1 MLLRRRIASYYLRRF
16 LVVLWMLQKEL
27 GREPFWAAMNRYLTS
42 HAYGNATS
50 DDLRQAV
57 VGATGRSLPWF
68 WSQWIYQ
75 AGYPEFSVAS
85 RYDSA
90 ASALVLTVRQTQQ
103 DTATADSSGVRFS
116 VPQAFR
122 APVAIRVGMAT
133 GDVVARVTVDKREQ
147 VVRVDGVRSAPT
159 MVSAVRQRP

>member
-1 MLLRRRIASYYLRRF
+1 MYPKGAL
-16 LVVLWMLQKEL
+16 VLWMLQKEL

-75 AGYPEFSVAS
+75 AGHPEFSVAS

-122 APVAIRVGMAT
+122 APIAVS
-133 GDVVARVTVDKREQ
+133 
-147 VVRVDGVRSAPT
+147 VRSSNRRHRGRPCVRYFAAAAS
-159 MVSAVRQRP
+159 VAAVASTVLMPRPPSSWRGASG